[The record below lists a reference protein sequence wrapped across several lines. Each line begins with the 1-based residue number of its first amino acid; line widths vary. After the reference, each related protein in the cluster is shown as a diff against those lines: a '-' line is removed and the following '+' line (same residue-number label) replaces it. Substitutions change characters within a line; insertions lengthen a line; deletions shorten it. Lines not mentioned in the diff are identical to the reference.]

1 MTSCNSES
9 PSLKHFSTLVQGDT
23 QIPLLEAAF
32 NIAQG
37 KFLDINVQQLLDVI
51 DQLVSVLRGHL
62 SPEPSRTERAY
73 VLDEVFYGELGFG
86 GNVGKAWN
94 PDQIYLN
101 TVLETRRG
109 DCLSLGILWMELAQ
123 GIGLDA
129 RGVMVPGAG
138 YFVVK
143 VVLDDGEELV
153 IDPLSGCPIDHAE
166 LSVMTSLQPYQ
177 DDVDAEPVPDPHLK
191 AATSREILG
200 YMLQELKEIYQSQ
213 GDGPS
218 LIDVL
223 DRLIVLQRNAWTE
236 RRDRGL
242 AHADCGNTDQAVADL
257 EAYVSHVADG
267 ADVEA
272 IIARIQDLKSHR
284 APGTHR

>member
-1 MTSCNSES
+1 MGPEN
-9 PSLKHFSTLVQGDT
+9 PANPPLQHFSSLVQ
-23 QIPLLEAAF
+23 QNEEPPLLEAVIT
-32 NIAQG
+32 IAQE
-37 KFLDINVQQLLDVI
+37 KYPDVDVQQLLGMMDR
-51 DQLVSVLRGHL
+51 LLSVLRSRL
-62 SPEPSRTERAY
+62 SSKPSRTERAY

-86 GNVGKAWN
+86 GNVGKAWS

-153 IDPLSGCPIDHAE
+153 IDPLSGRPIDHAE

-177 DDVDAEPVPDPHLK
+177 DDMDAEPVLDPHLK

-200 YMLQELKEIYQSQ
+200 YMLQELKEIYQSRS
-213 GDGPS
+213 DGPS
-218 LIDVL
+218 LVAIL
-223 DRLIVLQRNAWTE
+223 DRLIILQPDAWTE

-242 AHADCGNTDQAVADL
+242 AHAECGDAEQAVTDL
-257 EAYVSHVADG
+257 EAYISHVTDG
-267 ADVEA
+267 EDIPQIV
-272 IIARIQDLKSHR
+272 ARIQDLKSR
-284 APGTHR
+284 KTPGADR

>member
-9 PSLKHFSTLVQGDT
+9 SSLKHFSALVQGDK
-23 QIPLLEAAF
+23 QIPLLEATL

-37 KFLDINVQQLLDVI
+37 KYPDVNVQELLDVI

-86 GNVGKAWN
+86 GNVGKAWS

-153 IDPLSGCPIDHAE
+153 IDPLSGRPIDHAE

-177 DDVDAEPVPDPHLK
+177 DDMDSESVLAFPLK

-200 YMLQELKEIYQSQ
+200 YMLQELKEIYQSRS
-213 GDGPS
+213 DGPN
-218 LIDVL
+218 LVTIL
-223 DRLIVLQRNAWTE
+223 DRLIILQPDAWTE
-236 RRDRGL
+236 HRDRGL
-242 AHADCGNTDQAVADL
+242 AHAKCGDAEQAVRDL
-257 EAYVSHVADG
+257 EAYISHVADG
-267 ADVEA
+267 EDIPQIV
-272 IIARIQDLKSHR
+272 ARIQDLKSR
-284 APGTHR
+284 KTPGADR